1 MATLTPAQWT
11 ARVTAIR
18 DALQSNGVDFTHG
31 PNECGRFEVTKHFAW
46 TYRHDGIKLVSKSG
60 SQNGCSQANTLD
72 DPKYAVD
79 AVILEGQ
86 TYDILTGLVTAQW
99 MAVPGDASL
108 AREPFD
114 PGGSTPPD
122 PPDPP
127 TGDLEARVAALE
139 AKVANLESWNTFI
152 TSKVTNQQ
160 EQIADLYNRAAS
172 DDQRLSNLEAQ
183 VAVLNSHPQPS
194 GCEVRVFGIK
204 GSCSLQYP

>member
-31 PNECGRFEVTKHFAW
+31 PGECGRFEVTKHFAW
-46 TYRHDGIKLVSKSG
+46 TYRNDGIKLVAKSG
-60 SQNGCSQANTLD
+60 SQNGCSQTNTLD
-72 DPKYAVD
+72 DPKFAVD
-79 AVILEGQ
+79 AIILEGQ
-86 TYDILTGLVTAQW
+86 TYDILTGVATPQW
-99 MAVPGDASL
+99 MAVPGDPAL

-114 PGGSTPPD
+114 PGSTPTD
-122 PPDPP
+122 PPPP
-127 TGDLEARVAALE
+127 SGELEARVAALE
-139 AKVANLESWNTFI
+139 AKVANLEQWNTFM
-152 TSKVTNQQ
+152 TAKVTTQQ
-160 EQIADLYNRAAS
+160 GQIDDLYNRAAS